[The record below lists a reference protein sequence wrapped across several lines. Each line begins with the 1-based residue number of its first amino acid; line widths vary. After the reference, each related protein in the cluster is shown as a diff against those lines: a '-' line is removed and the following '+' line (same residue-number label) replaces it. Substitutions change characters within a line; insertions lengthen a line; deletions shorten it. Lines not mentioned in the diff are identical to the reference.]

1 MAGWVQFLL
10 GTTRREPLRDLL
22 FSGSNES
29 INITNSLF
37 VTQQVYCKHR
47 TLHMLF
53 QFISAILIESSRE
66 WS

>member
-10 GTTRREPLRDLL
+10 GTTRREPLRDL
-22 FSGSNES
+22 FFPDPMSPS
-29 INITNSLF
+29 ISQIRLLSHN
-37 VTQQVYCKHR
+37 YCKHR